1 VDLDEQ
7 SVTTYEKRITESAR
21 RVADLRQQEKME
33 RARRD
38 TLILEAL
45 DLGYE
50 PKRVAKAAGRSVG
63 RIRHILGGDNA
74 VDDDTLS

>member
-1 VDLDEQ
+1 MDLNEAT
-7 SVTTYEKRITESAR
+7 VTTYEKRIAESAS
-21 RVADLRQQEKME
+21 RVDDLRQQEKME

-50 PKRVAKAAGRSVG
+50 RKRIAKAAGRTVG

-74 VDDDTLS
+74 IDDAVT